1 MRRWHAAIALTVVC
15 GGLLSAQ
22 TSDSKTQRASFEA
35 TSTAIVLDVVVR
47 DRQGQLATDLSSVDF
62 ELYEDGVRQT
72 IGSFSV
78 ANRGTG
84 VAVSVR
90 KRGPTTVKAP
100 GQEPDAE
107 EEDSKPGVVALVFD
121 RLTPESRVRAQQSA
135 LAGLPLS
142 GRLPDLTGVFAID
155 LSVNVVQGFTRDAPV
170 VRQGINRI
178 GGLNASQFAPR
189 PTRIVELQEQRNAL
203 GNRLDAAISQA
214 ASNPGATSAGQIGG
228 ADAEMRLN
236 RIESRILELFDSLE
250 RDEQGYST
258 ANALL
263 AVVSALSV
271 IEGRKT
277 IVFFSEGLAVPPA
290 ALSAFRSV
298 VATANRLNVSVYSVD
313 AAGLRAE
320 SQGLATTREI
330 NATSEERLRQQVSV
344 EEPTTGPMTRVLERQ
359 EDLLRLDPHSGLG
372 QLAEETGG
380 FLVRDTNDLKSAF
393 RRIEEDMQ
401 FHYVLTFA
409 PSNQDFDGKFRN
421 LDVRVK
427 RPGTRVFSRQGYY
440 AVRSIGP
447 RPILGYEA
455 YAIAALDRT
464 PLPNAF
470 PVRAMGLSFPEADR
484 PGLTPIVLR
493 VGTDALTYDK
503 NQGNGSYNAEAA
515 VVVRL
520 KDESGKVVVK
530 TSQHYLFAGRLD
542 ELDPTRKGEILFYR
556 EPELLPGVY
565 TMEAIA
571 YDIIGRRGSA
581 RVSTIT
587 VPRDAIDRLRLSS
600 VVIVR
605 KAEKVDGAD
614 RRATNPLVVG
624 DRLLYPSLGEP
635 IPRAADGELAFFYT
649 LYARPGTASID
660 VRAELSKDG
669 RVLAQAPLPP
679 GQPDATGRMQ
689 QVQRIPINGLSPGAY
704 QLRIVAGDGQSEASR
719 STVFRIEDGSS
730 KEVGGD
736 RK

>member
-1 MRRWHAAIALTVVC
+1 M
-15 GGLLSAQ
+15 
-22 TSDSKTQRASFEA
+22 
-35 TSTAIVLDVVVR
+35 
-47 DRQGQLATDLSSVDF
+47 
-62 ELYEDGVRQT
+62 
-72 IGSFSV
+72 
-78 ANRGTG
+78 
-84 VAVSVR
+84 
-90 KRGPTTVKAP
+90 
-100 GQEPDAE
+100 
-107 EEDSKPGVVALVFD
+107 
-121 RLTPESRVRAQQSA
+121 
-135 LAGLPLS
+135 
-142 GRLPDLTGVFAID
+142 
-155 LSVNVVQGFTRDAPV
+155 
-170 VRQGINRI
+170 
-178 GGLNASQFAPR
+178 
-189 PTRIVELQEQRNAL
+189 
-203 GNRLDAAISQA
+203 
-214 ASNPGATSAGQIGG
+214 
-228 ADAEMRLN
+228 
-236 RIESRILELFDSLE
+236 FDSLE

-258 ANALL
+258 TNALL
-263 AVVSALSV
+263 SVVSALSS

-290 ALSAFRSV
+290 AFAAFKSV
-298 VATANRLNVSVYSVD
+298 VATANRSNVSVYTVD

-320 SQGLATTREI
+320 SQTLATTREI
-330 NATSEERLRQQVSV
+330 NATGEERLRQQVSV
-344 EEPTTGPMTRVLERQ
+344 QEPSTGPMTRVLERQ

-421 LDVRVK
+421 LDVRVR
-427 RPGTRVFSRQGYY
+427 RPATRVFSRQGYY

-470 PVRAMGLSFPEADR
+470 PVRAMGLSFPESDR
-484 PGLTPIVLR
+484 PGLTPLVLR

-515 VVVRL
+515 IVVRL
-520 KDESGKVVVK
+520 KDEGGKVVVK

-542 ELDPTRKGEILFYR
+542 ELDPQRKGEILFYR

-587 VPRDAIDRLRLSS
+587 VPRDDLDRLRLSS

-605 KAEKVDGAD
+605 KAEKVSGAD
-614 RRATNPLVVG
+614 RRATNPLVVD
-624 DRLLYPSLGEP
+624 DRLLYPNLGEP
-635 IPRAADGELAFFYT
+635 IARTADGEIAFFYT
-649 LYARPGTASID
+649 LYAKPGTARIEA
-660 VRAELSKDG
+660 RAELARDG
-669 RVLAQAPLPP
+669 RVVAQAPLAP
-679 GQPDATGRMQ
+679 GQPDASGRVQ
-689 QVQRIPINGLSPGAY
+689 QVQRIPVGSLAPGAY
-704 QLRIVAGDGQSEASR
+704 ELRITATDGASEATR
-719 STVFRIEDGSS
+719 TTAFRIES
-730 KEVGGD
+730 
-736 RK
+736 